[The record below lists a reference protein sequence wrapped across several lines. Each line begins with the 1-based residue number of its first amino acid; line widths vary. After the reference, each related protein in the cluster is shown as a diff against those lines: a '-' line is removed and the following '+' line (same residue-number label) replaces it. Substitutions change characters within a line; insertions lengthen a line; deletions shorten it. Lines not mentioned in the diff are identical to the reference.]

1 MIPYVYDVL
10 LGMLHP
16 VAAAPG
22 DLIIVRPGHPTHAVA
37 VVRPIAGVWQLIRLG
52 PPNYGALLM
61 REEQGIIRQ
70 RYPVSAS
77 LAEHPLLR
85 SA

>member
-1 MIPYVYDVL
+1 MHPYVYDVL

-22 DLIIVRPGHPTHAVA
+22 DLLIVRPGHPTHAVA
-37 VVRPIAGVWQLIRLG
+37 VVRQVGGSWQLVRLG
-52 PPNYGALLM
+52 PPNYGGILVC
-61 REEQGIIRQ
+61 EYEGIISQ

-77 LAEHPLLR
+77 LADHPLLR